1 MKISIISI
9 KLIFLLIIIIN
20 VSKQQR
26 DFLPET
32 FKEKDLIFPE
42 NDVIKK
48 YDFNLIEAK
57 VLTKEEITLYLNKQG
72 IHLTVDD
79 CCKEQADFNA
89 WEERQ
94 MNEDSDYEEIYTN
107 AKYIEYS
114 NRITYKFPV
123 QRIDNK
129 GYYVYHKVWLFEP
142 KSVDSK
148 PYKVYLNNIQICSG
162 SIIKKTFFQLEI
174 YVKPETTEFDII
186 YQNYA
191 KCNGIEKLLS
201 QEIETISF
209 EFQGENYSPAIALHW
224 TYYKI
229 IIAYSNFSLK
239 GNSLCDKITNPCIS
253 GYFCVGGVCK
263 KCHPS
268 CYDCVNGALSTD
280 CYSKCNTH
288 SSLRTPDKGT
298 CTIGYVDLNAFDA
311 FDIEDIIP
319 PPRNN
324 RLTISFW
331 MYLNNFPQES
341 VTAYINNSFSENI
354 NFFFDFANNGLT
366 IKCAKN
372 SGDLLRVTN
381 SWFFVKCAVSF
392 DHENAEKDSLFIKY
406 FDGTTKYDYKQ
417 NSALSQNRTNCGH
430 DFKKYYEPDD
440 YISLH
445 FYKFN
450 QLRHD
455 EYTCN
460 VYMKQLVLFREFLP
474 EPYDNKYFSVEKLLT
489 STLDLPEVLFVI
501 PFDELKRE
509 SNKYKIKCYSY
520 PGDIEVNEIIL
531 SPKETGDP
539 FSLFPPRLFKRLNLL
554 EKNTKFTSPDLV
566 HTSEIVLA
574 SNALIGSYDNVPL
587 SCNDNYFLTFTTPI
601 SQANPNPTYMG
612 TCELFCPVGYTT
624 IFGLGDRKGFCNR
637 FC

>member
-1 MKISIISI
+1 MKISIFSI

-57 VLTKEEITLYLNKQG
+57 VLTKEEITLYLNNQG

-79 CCKEQADFNA
+79 CCKEETDFNA
-89 WEERQ
+89 WTQRN
-94 MNEDSDYEEIYTN
+94 MNLESNYEEIYTN
-107 AKYIEYS
+107 AKYIEN
-114 NRITYKFPV
+114 NRKITYKFPIS
-123 QRIDNK
+123 RIDNR
-129 GYYVYHKVWLFEP
+129 GYSVHHRVWIFEP
-142 KSVDSK
+142 RITGLRTIR
-148 PYKVYLNNIQICSG
+148 VYLNNIQICFTQFYQKIFVELDIWTES
-162 SIIKKTFFQLEI
+162 E
-174 YVKPETTEFDII
+174 ETEFDI
-186 YQNYA
+186 NYENFA
-191 KCNGIEKLLS
+191 KCLNKPTVPLTEDIK
-201 QEIETISF
+201 TITF
-209 EFQGENYSPAIALHW
+209 EFPYANVYSPAIALHW

-229 IIAYSNFSLK
+229 KIAYSNFSLK

-298 CTIGYVDLNAFDA
+298 CTIGYVDLNAFDD

-354 NFFFDFANNGLT
+354 NFFFDFTNNDVT

-372 SGDLLRVTN
+372 TDGVLTVKN

-392 DHENAEKDSLFIKY
+392 DHEDTEKDSLYIKY
-406 FDGTTKYDYKQ
+406 LIEQIVDMILKNIMSPMIIFLCIFI
-417 NSALSQNRTNCGH
+417 NL
-430 DFKKYYEPDD
+430 
-440 YISLH
+440 IS
-445 FYKFN
+445 
-450 QLRHD
+450 
-455 EYTCN
+455 
-460 VYMKQLVLFREFLP
+460 
-474 EPYDNKYFSVEKLLT
+474 
-489 STLDLPEVLFVI
+489 
-501 PFDELKRE
+501 
-509 SNKYKIKCYSY
+509 
-520 PGDIEVNEIIL
+520 
-531 SPKETGDP
+531 
-539 FSLFPPRLFKRLNLL
+539 
-554 EKNTKFTSPDLV
+554 
-566 HTSEIVLA
+566 
-574 SNALIGSYDNVPL
+574 
-587 SCNDNYFLTFTTPI
+587 
-601 SQANPNPTYMG
+601 
-612 TCELFCPVGYTT
+612 
-624 IFGLGDRKGFCNR
+624 
-637 FC
+637 